1 MASSWVAEWQ
11 DGYMASLVLVLLW
24 CMPIAG
30 GLEVDMAGMTQMVF
44 LHDNVTITCKI
55 PGSPR
60 LDIDT
65 VGIIWFVKNELN
77 KSEVKV
83 FEFYGNHTE
92 SFRPGA
98 TVPLLGL
105 ESGDASLHLPE
116 VQLWEAGEYRCM
128 LVVTPDKAEGKTM
141 LEVVACPTIRLFV
154 KPSTVRND
162 EEEHIICEL
171 DGFYPEAFSIKWG
184 KYTLK
189 DSQFQEITEG
199 HVTGPTLKNDDGTFN
214 VSSYLTLKPSLED
227 HGTTYQ
233 CVVLHRSLLV
243 PKRLNVTLS
252 EEGAKDVR
260 YAFLAFLVLL
270 FPAAYALWRWRRQTE
285 LGGAGRQ
292 RRLRPRLEGTG
303 GDWRGGRGR
312 RRQGPARNTESRS
325 PHYN

>member
-1 MASSWVAEWQ
+1 MASSCVIEWQ
-11 DGYMASLVLVLLW
+11 AGYLASLALVLLW
-24 CMPIAG
+24 CMPMAG
-30 GLEVDMAGMTQMVF
+30 GLDVDMAEMTQMVF

-55 PGSPR
+55 RGSPR

-83 FEFYGNHTE
+83 FEFYGNHLE

-141 LEVVACPTIRLFV
+141 LEVVAYPTIRLFV

-227 HGTTYQ
+227 RGTTYQ

-252 EEGAKDVR
+252 EEGTKDVHF
-260 YAFLAFLVLL
+260 AFFAFLVLL
-270 FPAAYALWRWRRQTE
+270 LPAAYTLWRWYSSQFC
-285 LGGAGRQ
+285 
-292 RRLRPRLEGTG
+292 
-303 GDWRGGRGR
+303 
-312 RRQGPARNTESRS
+312 RNT
-325 PHYN
+325 